1 MLFNTP
7 QFFVFLAIVLILFYT
22 APRAWRKYILLA
34 ASYFFY
40 MSFIPKFILLLLFLT
55 AIDYTA
61 ARWIART
68 RLPQSRKAA
77 LVISLAANLG
87 LLGFFKYY
95 NFFAANIAQLFH
107 RPSNAFALSII
118 LPLGISFHTFQSMSY
133 VIDVYRNE
141 QEPITNPIDY
151 ALFISFF
158 PQLVAGP
165 DRPRAR
171 IFRRPLPLEAPVVR
185 RHPARPAAVVARP
198 GQEDGDGRSVRP
210 NRQRLFP
217 ERFEAAG
224 HGDCL
229 VGRDRLR
236 HPNLL

>member
-7 QFFVFLAIVLILFYT
+7 QFFAFLPVVLILFYT
-22 APRAWRKYILLA
+22 APRSWRKYILLA

-40 MSFIPKFILLLLFLT
+40 MSFIPKFILLLLSLT

-68 RLPQSRKAA
+68 RSPHSRKAA
-77 LVISLAANLG
+77 H
-87 LLGFFKYY
+87 FFHK
-95 NFFAANIAQLFH
+95 
-107 RPSNAFALSII
+107 PSDAFALSII

-165 DRPRAR
+165 IVGAREFFGDLYHWQRPSSDDVLRGRLLLFLGLAKKM
-171 IFRRPLPLEAPVVR
+171 
-185 RHPARPAAVVARP
+185 VVADEFAQVANGYFQDVSKTP
-198 GQEDGDGRSVRP
+198 GMVSAWSAVIAFGIQIY
-210 NRQRLFP
+210 
-217 ERFEAAG
+217 
-224 HGDCL
+224 
-229 VGRDRLR
+229 
-236 HPNLL
+236 